1 MCKYMYDCSYILRA
15 NMKHEAVNGCKC
27 YGVKRC
33 NIVVTEENPEF
44 VECFKPEWSQLLA
57 TCKTKSVTHGFDLNS
72 TEGTSQS

>member
-44 VECFKPEWSQLLA
+44 VECFKPE
-57 TCKTKSVTHGFDLNS
+57 
-72 TEGTSQS
+72 